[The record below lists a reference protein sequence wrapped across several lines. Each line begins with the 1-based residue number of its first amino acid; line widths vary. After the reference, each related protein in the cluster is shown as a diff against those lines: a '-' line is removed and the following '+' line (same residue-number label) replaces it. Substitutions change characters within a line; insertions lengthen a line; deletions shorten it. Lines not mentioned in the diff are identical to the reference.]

1 MTANA
6 TTTAARV
13 AGEVIRT
20 RLADPTFARRLRE
33 RFQAW
38 EVNYDAFL
46 PQVESVVLIALL
58 ATADDPGAG
67 NPQTWYPVA
76 AAALHQQQS
85 TELFAALP
93 PSLPDPVKPRVDQLR
108 LLSTGLTPR
117 SGHRWLR
124 LCDTAREFLEPAA
137 LLEG

>member
-1 MTANA
+1 MTADE

-13 AGEVIRT
+13 AREVVRT

-38 EVNYDAFL
+38 EVEHDAFL
-46 PQVESVVLIALL
+46 PQVETVVLIALL
-58 ATADDPGAG
+58 ATGDDPGAG
-67 NPQTWYPVA
+67 NPQTWYPL
-76 AAALHQQQS
+76 AAALLRQRPS
-85 TELFAALP
+85 TELFAVLP
-93 PSLPDPVKPRVDQLR
+93 PSLPEPVKPRVDQLR

>member
-1 MTANA
+1 MTADA
-6 TTTAARV
+6 TTAARF
-13 AGEVIRT
+13 AGEVIRR
-20 RLADPTFARRLRE
+20 RLADPTFALRLRE

-38 EVNYDAFL
+38 EVDCDAFL
-46 PQVESVVLIALL
+46 PQVESVVLIGLL
-58 ATADDPGAG
+58 ATADDPSAG
-67 NPQTWYPVA
+67 NQQTWYQLA
-76 AAALHQQQS
+76 AAALRQRPS

-93 PSLPDPVKPRVDQLR
+93 RSLPDPIKPRVIQLR